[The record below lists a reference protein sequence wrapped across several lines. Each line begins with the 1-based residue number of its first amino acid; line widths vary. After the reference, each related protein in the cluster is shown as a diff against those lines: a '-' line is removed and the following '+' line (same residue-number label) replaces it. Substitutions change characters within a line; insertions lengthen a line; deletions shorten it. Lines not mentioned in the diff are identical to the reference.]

1 MPRVQTREPAIGRGK
16 RADRMRNIRRLGASP
31 VGQHLDHRVVAV
43 RQQARPVGRDLAPK
57 LLSRTLADKRALG
70 AIAID
75 QPFAFEHVERFAN
88 GCARHTAFS
97 RQIVH
102 RRHLFG
108 DRPVARL
115 DAAAEQARELDV
127 TRDDASI
134 QIDGR
139 SFALR
144 GLHFVFDFVLRDPRL
159 FHRIARYVIKLT
171 YRSMPAIGEK
181 TAVTISAMGSLL
193 LAAGFA
199 LCGVAVAAAAERRS
213 ELVHYNDV
221 QIDVVIDGSGPAV
234 VLLPSLARDSDDY
247 DEVAEGLAAAGFR
260 VLRPKPRGIGR
271 STGPMTK
278 ITLHDFARDIAEVV
292 KKLGGGKAVVVG
304 HAYGNWVARMT
315 AADHPDLVRGVV
327 IAAAAAKQYAPELS
341 TAVTNAGNLSL
352 SDEERLAA
360 LRFAFFA
367 PGNDPTV
374 WLKGWHP
381 EIRDSQRAA
390 AAAVKQDEWWS
401 GGTAPLLD
409 LQAEND
415 PFKPESKRNEM
426 KNEFGSRVTVMVIPN
441 ASHALIPEQPKAV
454 VEALSRWIKSLP

>member
-1 MPRVQTREPAIGRGK
+1 MT
-16 RADRMRNIRRLGASP
+16 M
-31 VGQHLDHRVVAV
+31 
-43 RQQARPVGRDLAPK
+43 
-57 LLSRTLADKRALG
+57 
-70 AIAID
+70 
-75 QPFAFEHVERFAN
+75 
-88 GCARHTAFS
+88 
-97 RQIVH
+97 
-102 RRHLFG
+102 
-108 DRPVARL
+108 
-115 DAAAEQARELDV
+115 
-127 TRDDASI
+127 
-134 QIDGR
+134 
-139 SFALR
+139 
-144 GLHFVFDFVLRDPRL
+144 
-159 FHRIARYVIKLT
+159 
-171 YRSMPAIGEK
+171 
-181 TAVTISAMGSLL
+181 SAMGSLL
-193 LAAGFA
+193 LAASFA
-199 LCGVAVAAAAERRS
+199 LCGVTVAAERRS

-315 AADHPDLVRGVV
+315 AADHPNLVRGVV

-341 TAVTNAGNLSL
+341 TAVTKAGNLSL
-352 SDEERLAA
+352 SNEERLAA

-367 PGNDPTV
+367 PGHDATV

-390 AAAVKQDEWWS
+390 VAAVKQDEWWL

-409 LQAEND
+409 LQAEDD

-426 KNEFGSRVTVMVIPN
+426 KNEFGSRVTVMVVPN

>member
-1 MPRVQTREPAIGRGK
+1 MLTIGG
-16 RADRMRNIRRLGASP
+16 RA
-31 VGQHLDHRVVAV
+31 
-43 RQQARPVGRDLAPK
+43 
-57 LLSRTLADKRALG
+57 
-70 AIAID
+70 
-75 QPFAFEHVERFAN
+75 
-88 GCARHTAFS
+88 
-97 RQIVH
+97 
-102 RRHLFG
+102 
-108 DRPVARL
+108 
-115 DAAAEQARELDV
+115 
-127 TRDDASI
+127 
-134 QIDGR
+134 
-139 SFALR
+139 
-144 GLHFVFDFVLRDPRL
+144 
-159 FHRIARYVIKLT
+159 
-171 YRSMPAIGEK
+171 
-181 TAVTISAMGSLL
+181 AVTMSAIGSLL

-213 ELVHYNDV
+213 ELIHYNDV

-247 DEVAEGLAAAGFR
+247 DEVAEGLAADGFR

-292 KKLGGGKAVVVG
+292 KKLGRGKAVVVG

-341 TAVTNAGNLSL
+341 TAVTQAGNLSL
-352 SDEERLAA
+352 SDEQRLAA
-360 LRFAFFA
+360 LRFGFFA

-381 EIRDSQRAA
+381 EIRDAQRAA

-401 GGTAPLLD
+401 GGTVPLLD
-409 LQAEND
+409 LQAAND

-426 KNEFGSRVTVMVIPN
+426 KDEFGSRVTVMVIPN

>member
-1 MPRVQTREPAIGRGK
+1 
-16 RADRMRNIRRLGASP
+16 
-31 VGQHLDHRVVAV
+31 
-43 RQQARPVGRDLAPK
+43 
-57 LLSRTLADKRALG
+57 
-70 AIAID
+70 
-75 QPFAFEHVERFAN
+75 
-88 GCARHTAFS
+88 
-97 RQIVH
+97 
-102 RRHLFG
+102 
-108 DRPVARL
+108 
-115 DAAAEQARELDV
+115 
-127 TRDDASI
+127 
-134 QIDGR
+134 
-139 SFALR
+139 
-144 GLHFVFDFVLRDPRL
+144 
-159 FHRIARYVIKLT
+159 
-171 YRSMPAIGEK
+171 MPAIWEK

-199 LCGVAVAAAAERRS
+199 LCGVAAAAATERRS
-213 ELVHYNDV
+213 ELVHHNDV
-221 QIDVVIDGSGPAV
+221 QIDVVIDGNGPAV

-278 ITLHDFARDIAEVV
+278 ITLHDFALDIAEVV
-292 KKLGGGKAVVVG
+292 KKLGGGKAIVVG

-315 AADHPDLVRGVV
+315 AADYPDLIRGVV

-341 TAVTNAGNLSL
+341 TAVTQAGNLSL
-352 SDEERLAA
+352 SDDERLAA

-390 AAAVKQDEWWS
+390 AAAVKQNEWWS

-409 LQAEND
+409 LQAAND

-426 KNEFGSRVTVMVIPN
+426 KDEFGSRVTVTVIPN

-454 VEALSRWIKSLP
+454 VEALNRWIKSLP

>member
-1 MPRVQTREPAIGRGK
+1 
-16 RADRMRNIRRLGASP
+16 
-31 VGQHLDHRVVAV
+31 
-43 RQQARPVGRDLAPK
+43 
-57 LLSRTLADKRALG
+57 
-70 AIAID
+70 
-75 QPFAFEHVERFAN
+75 
-88 GCARHTAFS
+88 
-97 RQIVH
+97 
-102 RRHLFG
+102 
-108 DRPVARL
+108 
-115 DAAAEQARELDV
+115 
-127 TRDDASI
+127 
-134 QIDGR
+134 
-139 SFALR
+139 
-144 GLHFVFDFVLRDPRL
+144 
-159 FHRIARYVIKLT
+159 
-171 YRSMPAIGEK
+171 
-181 TAVTISAMGSLL
+181 MGSLL

-199 LCGVAVAAAAERRS
+199 LCGVAAATERQS

-247 DEVAEGLAAAGFR
+247 DEVAEGLAADGFR

-292 KKLGGGKAVVVG
+292 KKLGGGKAVIVG

-315 AADHPDLVRGVV
+315 ATDHPDLVRGVV

-341 TAVTNAGNLSL
+341 TAVTQAGNLSL

-381 EIRDSQRAA
+381 EIRDAQRAA
-390 AAAVKQDEWWS
+390 VAAVKQDEWWS

-409 LQAEND
+409 LQAAND

-426 KNEFGSRVTVMVIPN
+426 KDEFGSRVTVMVIPN

-454 VEALSRWIKSLP
+454 VEALSRWIKTLP